1 MGVKGLWKLLE
12 PCGRR
17 IHVETLENTTLAVDV
32 SIWMTQFVK
41 AMRDEE
47 GRPIKNAHVIG
58 TLRRVAK
65 LLYHGVRPVIVF
77 DGGVPALKERLIRQ
91 RRMRR
96 ERREDDARSTAKRLL
111 AARLRAEALRR
122 KAPAQNT
129 EAAYAGGFDPGS
141 QGEAAPTR
149 APAPHPA
156 PARPSPESSSDDDD
170 DGCEWE
176 RGETA
181 DGLGVAA
188 DGDASAVDVEALIAL
203 PPAVR

>member
-77 DGGVPALKERLIRQ
+77 DGGVPACVEIKIL
-91 RRMRR
+91 RRV
-96 ERREDDARSTAKRLL
+96 
-111 AARLRAEALRR
+111 RAESSRR
-122 KAPAQNT
+122 PPRHRRDACSMAWRCRFF
-129 EAAYAGGFDPGS
+129 A
-141 QGEAAPTR
+141 
-149 APAPHPA
+149 
-156 PARPSPESSSDDDD
+156 ARPSQ
-170 DGCEWE
+170 DGRVITEK
-176 RGETA
+176 
-181 DGLGVAA
+181 
-188 DGDASAVDVEALIAL
+188 
-203 PPAVR
+203 

>member
-65 LLYHGVRPVIVF
+65 LLYLGC
-77 DGGVPALKERLIRQ
+77 
-91 RRMRR
+91 
-96 ERREDDARSTAKRLL
+96 LL
-111 AARLRAEALRR
+111 Y
-122 KAPAQNT
+122 T
-129 EAAYAGGFDPGS
+129 S
-141 QGEAAPTR
+141 
-149 APAPHPA
+149 
-156 PARPSPESSSDDDD
+156 PSPRDATLSRMPSS
-170 DGCEWE
+170 
-176 RGETA
+176 A
-181 DGLGVAA
+181 
-188 DGDASAVDVEALIAL
+188 
-203 PPAVR
+203 

>member
-77 DGGVPALKERLIRQ
+77 DGGVPACVEIKIL
-91 RRMRR
+91 RRVRAESSRR
-96 ERREDDARSTAKRLL
+96 PPRHRRDACSMAWRCRFL
-111 AARLRAEALRR
+111 AARRSQHGRVIAE
-122 KAPAQNT
+122 K
-129 EAAYAGGFDPGS
+129 
-141 QGEAAPTR
+141 
-149 APAPHPA
+149 
-156 PARPSPESSSDDDD
+156 
-170 DGCEWE
+170 
-176 RGETA
+176 
-181 DGLGVAA
+181 
-188 DGDASAVDVEALIAL
+188 
-203 PPAVR
+203 